1 MVFLHDYNLLIQN
14 HEIFICIMISIIPFF
29 VTDIFIS
36 NDSGTVMIASGHFLC
51 VGMRS
56 NGEQGTYIHI
66 SDNSNINTILIIIN
80 MIQSNR
86 NQQLIPG

>member
-1 MVFLHDYNLLIQN
+1 
-14 HEIFICIMISIIPFF
+14 MIIIIPFF

-56 NGEQGTYIHI
+56 NGEQGTYVHTYVLVII
-66 SDNSNINTILIIIN
+66 GTLILY
-80 MIQSNR
+80 
-86 NQQLIPG
+86 